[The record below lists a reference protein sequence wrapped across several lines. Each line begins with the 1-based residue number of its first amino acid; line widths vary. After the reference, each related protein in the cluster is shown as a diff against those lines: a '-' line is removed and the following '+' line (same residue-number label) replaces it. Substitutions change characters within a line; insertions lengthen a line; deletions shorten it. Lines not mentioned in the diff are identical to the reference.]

1 MLENIINNNNHL
13 LTIQENNYCVNSI
26 VFKSKIGLGNA
37 RQREENFGE
46 RGMFV

>member
-1 MLENIINNNNHL
+1 MYYWIYK
-13 LTIQENNYCVNSI
+13 YCVFNVFVKKLNNNSI

>member
-1 MLENIINNNNHL
+1 MNYQKT
-13 LTIQENNYCVNSI
+13 TIKTI